1 MHRGYYVLA
10 CACILASL
18 VATPSFINSTIQLIF
33 YLGGNI
39 DWIVT
44 AVPSTSLLLTAFFAL
59 IGFLAALQFVFLQM
73 RFVYTQYFRKR
84 KDLLNRYGQGSWVV
98 VTGAS
103 DGIGLGFAVE
113 FARLG
118 FNICLISR
126 TRSKLE
132 SAQATVQ
139 AANAAVTTRI
149 VVADF
154 RFSGEQQFWD
164 DIARQ
169 ICDLDVSVLVNNV
182 GINRTERFNTIDP
195 SFLRDVVAVNC
206 TSQLLMTRL
215 LVNSMLKRPLKSAI
229 ISISSVAGLRPL
241 LYLSPYSATKA
252 FNDFFSRSLHLEV
265 GHKIDVLSLRA
276 GYVVSNMSQLKE
288 TGGFVLD
295 RYECAR
301 GCIEKLGFVSETYA
315 TAPFLHCIFVTFG
328 QVRSCRT
335 RSLRPLLHRAA
346 RLYSHTAAQAQA
358 ARKAAGRCEVFAVEG
373 CRSQCIGVM
382 ASAGRHAA
390 DAAAW
395 AC

>member
-10 CACILASL
+10 FACILASL
-18 VATPSFINSTIQLIF
+18 VATPYFTNSTIQLIF

-39 DWIVT
+39 DWIIS
-44 AVPSTSLLLTAFFAL
+44 AVPSTSLLLAAFFAL

-84 KDLLNRYGQGSWVV
+84 KDLLSRYGRGSWAV

-164 DIARQ
+164 DISRQ

-182 GINRTERFNTIDP
+182 GINRTERFDTIDP
-195 SFLRDVVAVNC
+195 TFLRDVVAVNC

-301 GCIEKLGFVSETYA
+301 GCIEKLGFVSETYGHVA
-315 TAPFLHCIFVTFG
+315 HAVYG
-328 QVRSCRT
+328 RSFIALPDYTLIQQRK
-335 RSLRPLLHRAA
+335 RRLEEKQQDDA
-346 RLYSHTAAQAQA
+346 R
-358 ARKAAGRCEVFAVEG
+358 C
-373 CRSQCIGVM
+373 SQ
-382 ASAGRHAA
+382 
-390 DAAAW
+390 
-395 AC
+395 